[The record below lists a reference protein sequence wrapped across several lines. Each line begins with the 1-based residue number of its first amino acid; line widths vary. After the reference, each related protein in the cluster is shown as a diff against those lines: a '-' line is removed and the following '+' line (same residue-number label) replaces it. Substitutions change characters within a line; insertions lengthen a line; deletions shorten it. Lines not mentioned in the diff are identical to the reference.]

1 MLYMSKKCLNHHA
14 GYPEKRWGQ
23 FLILRVLYEKPTYGY
38 KVAELV
44 EELTEGRY
52 KIKLGTVYTLLRRME
67 ENNFLNSEW
76 KESDQTPDKKIYKVT
91 KKGERALRAWLEIV
105 VERREMM
112 KKMTD
117 FYKKHFENKNNDK

>member
-1 MLYMSKKCLNHHA
+1 MSKKCLNHHA